1 MDAYERLEAL
11 LRQLRRNVGVETV
24 YGTPIQVANRTII
37 PIAKVGYGFGG
48 VGGEDGNRLGGG
60 AGATPVG
67 ALEVS
72 PDGTRFVRFS
82 DSRRTLAALGIGI
95 AFGLLVGY
103 RR

>member
-11 LRQLRRNVGVETV
+11 LRQLRRNVGVEAV
-24 YGTPIQVANRTII
+24 YGTPIQVGNRTII

-48 VGGEDGNRLGGG
+48 IGGTDGSRVGGG
-60 AGATPVG
+60 AGAGPVG

-82 DSRRTLAALGIGI
+82 DSRRTLSALGVGI
-95 AFGLLVGY
+95 ALGLLVGY
-103 RR
+103 RN